1 MIVQAL
7 ATGAPS
13 IRRASGHD
21 APAFLEEELRRR
33 EELRYPPF
41 SHLVE
46 VALSGDD
53 EPPLDRAA
61 ERLAAAVSERLP
73 ADAELLGPAPMFRRR
88 GRHRRRLLVKAGDR
102 LPTVDAVRE
111 AVKAAVKAKALTDV
125 SVSVDVD
132 PQ

>member
-1 MIVQAL
+1 MLVQAL

-13 IRRASGHD
+13 VLRASGHD
-21 APAFLEEELRRR
+21 AAGFLDEELRRR

-46 VALSGDD
+46 VQLTGVD

-61 ERLAAAVSERLP
+61 ARVAELVRERLP

-88 GRHRRRLLVKAGDR
+88 GRNRRRVIVKAAER
-102 LPTVDAVRE
+102 LPAVDAVRD
-111 AVKAAVKAKALTDV
+111 AVEAAVEGRVFKDLT
-125 SVSVDVD
+125 VSVDVD